1 MVWKLF
7 KCSKIVKCKIKCI
20 YEIILIIC
28 LSTMCIVLNKA
39 QSFLNKWLCVCIWDN
54 DQVLI
59 MYCHCPYDV
68 VRQVQRLV
76 RQIQRLVRQIQ
87 RMMRWIQ
94 RLLRQLLRNLSQI
107 QCQLETQ
114 MSIRLLKPKSIR
126 QNWVHIWN
134 MSYVHTSYVHTSY
147 VNNFQFIILNLD
159 TNTNLMTQGV
169 PRYPHLTVQNQSS
182 SQKETASKFS
192 TLSVFF
198 C

>member
-1 MVWKLF
+1 MMAWKLF

-39 QSFLNKWLCVCIWDN
+39 QSLNKWLCVCIWDN
-54 DQVLI
+54 DQVLT

-68 VRQVQRLV
+68 V

-94 RLLRQLLRNLSQI
+94 RLWHQLLRNLSQI

-134 MSYVHTSYVHTSY
+134 MSYVHTYY
-147 VNNFQFIILNLD
+147 VNIFQFIILNLD

-198 C
+198 FC